1 MLQEIMARIKI
12 IEYEDAS
19 GDLKEIYDNV
29 IEKRGKLAEIHK
41 IHSLNPQSMLDH
53 MNLYITVMFKR
64 SPLSRAQR
72 EMIAVVV
79 SEANKCEYCQEHHSE
94 ALKNL
99 WRDEEKVQS
108 LREDYSTLEDLH
120 PKDKLL
126 CDLGYTLTLFPASE
140 EVNVIIQQLREIGTS
155 DRELLDAN
163 LVISYFNFV
172 NRIVLGLGVELE
184 KDVGGYKY
192 D

>member
-1 MLQEIMARIKI
+1 MPRIKI
-12 IEYEDAS
+12 IDYDEAE
-19 GDLKEIYDNV
+19 GELKEIYDEV
-29 IEKRGKLAEIHK
+29 IKKRGKLAEIHK

-53 MNLYITVMFKR
+53 IQLYMTIMFKK

-79 SEANKCEYCQEHHSE
+79 SEANKCEYCQVHHGE
-94 ALKNL
+94 ALKYL
-99 WRDEEKVQS
+99 WRDEEKVQ
-108 LREDYSTLEDLH
+108 LLQEDYTKVELS

-140 EVNVIIQQLREIGTS
+140 EVGVIINQLKEIDTT
-155 DRELLDAN
+155 DKEILDAN

-172 NRIVLGLGVELE
+172 NRIVLGLGLEVES
-184 KDVGGYKY
+184 DAGGYKY

>member
-1 MLQEIMARIKI
+1 MPRIKI
-12 IEYEDAS
+12 IEYEDAE
-19 GDLKEIYDNV
+19 GELKDIYDEV
-29 IEKRGKLAEIHK
+29 IQKRGKLAEIHK

-53 MNLYITVMFKR
+53 IQLYLTVMFKK

-79 SEANKCEYCQEHHSE
+79 SEANKCEYCQIHHGE
-94 ALKNL
+94 ALKYL
-99 WRDEEKVQS
+99 WRDEKKVQL
-108 LREDYSTLEDLH
+108 LREDYTKVELT

-126 CDLGYTLTLFPASE
+126 CDLGYTLTLFPAST
-140 EVNVIIQQLREIGTS
+140 EVNALIEKLKELGTTDKEI
-155 DRELLDAN
+155 LDAT

-172 NRIVLGLGVELE
+172 NRIVLGLGLEVES
-184 KDVGGYKY
+184 DTGGYKY

>member
-1 MLQEIMARIKI
+1 MPRIKI
-12 IEYEDAS
+12 IEYEEAE
-19 GDLKEIYDNV
+19 GKLKEIYDEV
-29 IEKRGKLAEIHK
+29 IKKRGKLAEIHK

-53 MNLYITVMFKR
+53 IDLYLTIMFNK

-79 SEANKCEYCQEHHSE
+79 SEANKCGYCQIHHGE
-94 ALKNL
+94 ALRYL
-99 WRDEEKVQS
+99 WRNEEKVQL
-108 LREDYSTLEDLH
+108 LRKDYTEVELS

-126 CDLGYTLTLFPASE
+126 CDLGYTLTLFPASK
-140 EVNVIIQQLREIGTS
+140 EVEAIINKLKELGTT
-155 DRELLDAN
+155 DKELLDAN

-172 NRIVLGLGVELE
+172 NRIVLGLGLEVEN
-184 KDVGGYKY
+184 DAGGYKY

>member
-1 MLQEIMARIKI
+1 MARIKI
-12 IEYEDAS
+12 IEYEEAE
-19 GDLKEIYDNV
+19 GQLKKFYDD
-29 IEKRGKLAEIHK
+29 IIQKRGKLAEIHK
-41 IHSLNPQSMLDH
+41 IHSLNPQSLIDH
-53 MNLYITVMFKR
+53 INLYMTIMFNK

-79 SEANKCEYCQEHHSE
+79 SEANKCEYCQAHHGE
-94 ALKNL
+94 ALKSL
-99 WRDEEKVQS
+99 WRDEEKVQL
-108 LREDYSTLEDLH
+108 LRKDYSTMESLT

-140 EVNVIIQQLREIGTS
+140 EVNIIMKQLKEIGTS
-155 DRELLDAN
+155 DKELLNAT

-172 NRIVLGLGVELE
+172 NRIVSGLDVELE
-184 KDVGGYKY
+184 ADAGGYKY